1 MIQHYLLTALRN
13 LKKNHTSG
21 IIKIIGLTI
30 GLSISFIIFLYLIN
44 ELSYDSYHKDAEHI
58 YRLYKTID
66 FGGNGSAEGSK
77 VNAPLGPYLVENYEE
92 ITAQARISDGN
103 PIKFVF
109 NETKF
114 IEEINYADTS
124 IFDVLTFEFIY
135 GNKTT
140 ALKEP
145 FSIVLTQSIA
155 TKYFGKSNPVGQI
168 LSDINKN
175 IYTVTGVIQDVPEN
189 SHLHFK
195 MLGSFNTLY
204 SLDSFKEQING
215 WGMRYSGFN
224 TYIKTSPEMDL
235 QKLENSLKEIEKT
248 HLSGNPFLTFHL
260 SIQPIKDIY
269 LDYYGGGSRS
279 RVLLFGIIGLLLL
292 IIPYM
297 NYTNLHTAESFQRIK
312 EVGIRKT
319 QGAIKKQL
327 ITQFLWESTLISIVA
342 LILAV
347 GLAEINLPLFNS
359 ILNKNLEINIYE
371 QGHLFLVFAG
381 IAVLIGIIAGV
392 YPAFYLT
399 SYKTIQSL
407 KGKFSLHIR
416 KAGFKNSLI
425 IFQFGISIFLICCT
439 GILLMQLR
447 FSNKKDLGFEKE
459 NIAVMTYPFDNNQD
473 IITEQLSKI
482 PEISNI
488 SIASGTPFY
497 NITVDRYDM
506 NENIKKQLVYTYL
519 IDSTFFKMLG
529 FKIVQGNNPFLNTSG
544 KNNVL
549 INERFSELNN
559 LNSTGQISI
568 RSSNQTEKEYSVT
581 GIVKDFHQST
591 MHDKILPAIFIPSR
605 DSKMIRTIIM
615 KINPRDFA
623 IAKEK
628 ISEVFNRID
637 PNHFYE
643 LRFLDTVIRDEY
655 KSEYQ
660 TGFMFMYFSII
671 AIFITGI
678 GLYGLSFLL
687 TRQRT
692 KEIGIR
698 KVFGATRMDI
708 MKLLL
713 HFFIKTVLI
722 ALLIA
727 IPIAIIYM
735 KKWLQS
741 FAYRFDNEWII
752 YSGAA
757 LLVLTIAIICVSYQ
771 TLKTARINPI
781 NELRYE

>member
-92 ITAQARISDGN
+92 IIAQTRISDGK
-103 PIKFVF
+103 PIKFVVDESQF
-109 NETKF
+109 KEQ
-114 IEEINYADTS
+114 IHYADAS
-124 IFDVLTFEFIY
+124 IFDVLSYTFIY

-145 FSIVLTQSIA
+145 FSIVLTQSMA
-155 TKYFGKSNPVGQI
+155 SKFFGKINPLGQVI
-168 LSDINKN
+168 SDINNNNYK
-175 IYTVTGVIQDVPEN
+175 ITGVIEDIPIN
-189 SHLHFK
+189 SHLQFN
-195 MLGSFNTLY
+195 LLASFNTLY
-204 SLDSFKEQING
+204 SLDSYKGKIDG
-215 WGMRYSGFN
+215 WGIQYSGFN
-224 TYIKTSPEMDL
+224 TYFKTLPGFSSQKMD
-235 QKLENSLKEIEKT
+235 KSLKKIVET
-248 HLSGNPFLTFHL
+248 HLSANPFLTFQL
-260 SIQPIKDIY
+260 SIQPIKEIY
-269 LDYYGGGSRS
+269 LDYHGGGSRS

-327 ITQFLWESTLISIVA
+327 IKQFLWESTLISIVA

-371 QGHLFLVFAG
+371 QWHLFLIFAG
-381 IAVLIGIIAGV
+381 TAILMGVIAGG
-392 YPAFYLT
+392 YPAFYLS

-459 NIAVMTYPFDNNQD
+459 NIALMTYPFENNQD
-473 IITEQLSKI
+473 YIREQLKQI
-482 PEISNI
+482 PEISEV

-497 NITVDRYDM
+497 NITVERYDI
-506 NENIKKQLVYTYL
+506 NDNIKKQLVYTYL
-519 IDSTFFKMLG
+519 IDSTYMNLLDFN
-529 FKIVQGNNPFLNTSG
+529 IVEGINPFRNSPDR
-544 KNNVL
+544 NSVL
-549 INERFSELNN
+549 VNQRFLKANN
-559 LNSTGQISI
+559 LDNSDPISI
-568 RSSNQTEKEYSVT
+568 KLSNQNEKEYKIV

-591 MHDKILPAIFIPSR
+591 LHSKILPAIFIPAG
-605 DSKMIRTIIM
+605 DSKMIRTIVM
-615 KINPRDFA
+615 KINPRDFSG
-623 IAKEK
+623 AKEK
-628 ISEVFNRID
+628 ISEVFNKID
-637 PNHFYE
+637 PNHFFE
-643 LRFLDTVIRDEY
+643 VKSLDGVIRDEY

-687 TRQRT
+687 ARQRT

-713 HFFIKTVLI
+713 HYFIKTVLI

-741 FAYRFDNEWII
+741 YAYRFDNEWLI

-757 LLVLTIAIICVSYQ
+757 LLVLTIAIICISYQ
-771 TLKTARINPI
+771 TLKSARINPI